1 MKYNSKYGMKHPP
14 RKIAGG
20 QLNVLK
26 HTTHIIS
33 ELILRYHTI
42 LPLFFTVN
50 HINLF
55 SFFFFFLVISIL

>member
-26 HTTHIIS
+26 HTTHISNIRTYLKIS
-33 ELILRYHTI
+33 YDSTT
-42 LPLFFTVN
+42 FFY
-50 HINLF
+50 
-55 SFFFFFLVISIL
+55 S